1 MAAAAHAGGGAGRE
15 PGAGRAGGGNRKALT
30 LAAMIFAV
38 AMTFID
44 QTIVSIAVPKIQS
57 ELHLSINGVQWVVNA
72 YLLAL
77 AAAFTFGG
85 RLADMI
91 GHRRMVVIGIVTFAG
106 ASTACGLT
114 PTGPAAAGWI
124 ITWRVVQ
131 GIGGAIMYPAALAI
145 VVSAFPVRERGRAM
159 AIFFG
164 VAGGLTSVG
173 PILGGYLSEWTWRA
187 IFWVNVPV
195 AVIALILLAIARP
208 VTQNRPG
215 KMDWTGLVLI
225 AGGVGLVV
233 FGLQQTQVWGWADAT
248 TISCM
253 VAGLILLA
261 VFVPAELRVAQPL
274 INVRIFAI
282 RAFSV
287 ENVVL
292 FTSMIVFIPV
302 FFFASIYAQVGLGD
316 GPQEAGLYLLLFFAG
331 FAPGVQIGGRRLDR
345 QGAKGVVVAGCAIG
359 AAGLALWASRVTQLS
374 LGTQWYFIVIAGAG
388 LGLMVGPANTDA
400 INQVGRLSYGEATGI
415 TQTVR
420 NFGASFGLAAL
431 GTLLVTVERTHLV
444 GRLEKLGLPSP
455 AAHTTAAALA
465 ASRGSGGAPAGVPA
479 ALARQVYRAA
489 QLSLGVGMRAVLFA
503 MAAVMLVAAIVAAAG
518 LRRGLHAAADAD
530 TGTGTGTGLGGEP
543 AAEPSPR

>member
-1 MAAAAHAGGGAGRE
+1 MAAAAPAAGRAAGAGGGSS
-15 PGAGRAGGGNRKALT
+15 RKTLT

-72 YLLAL
+72 YILAL

-91 GHRRMVVIGIVTFAG
+91 GHRRMVIIGIVTFAG

-114 PTGPAAAGWI
+114 PTGPAAAAWI
-124 ITWRVVQ
+124 ISWRVVQ

-195 AVIALILLAIARP
+195 ALIALILLAIARP

-215 KMDWTGLVLI
+215 KMDWPGLVLI

-253 VAGLILLA
+253 VAGLVLLA
-261 VFVPAELRVAQPL
+261 VFVPVELRVSQPL
-274 INVRIFAI
+274 ISVRIFAI
-282 RAFSV
+282 RAFWV

-292 FTSMIVFIPV
+292 FTSMIVFIPI

-331 FAPGVQIGGRRLDR
+331 FAPGVQVGGRRLDR
-345 QGAKGVVVAGCAIG
+345 QGAKGVVVAGCVIA
-359 AAGLALWASRVTQLS
+359 AAGLALWGSRVTQLNLS
-374 LGTQWYFIVIAGAG
+374 TQWYFIIVAGAG

-415 TQTVR
+415 TQTTR

-444 GRLEKLGLPSP
+444 GRLEKLGLPPSG
-455 AAHTTAAALA
+455 AQAAAAQLA
-465 ASRGSGGAPAGVPA
+465 SSRGSGGAPAGVPA
-479 ALARQVYRAA
+479 ALARQVFRAA
-489 QLSLGVGMRAVLFA
+489 QASLGEGMRAVLYA
-503 MAAVMLVAAIVAAAG
+503 MAGVMLVAAIVAARG
-518 LRRGLHAAADAD
+518 LRRGLHAAADAGED
-530 TGTGTGTGLGGEP
+530 GGGRGAAVPVPGEP
-543 AAEPSPR
+543 APQPSPP

>member
-1 MAAAAHAGGGAGRE
+1 MAAAAPAAGAGG
-15 PGAGRAGGGNRKALT
+15 RKTLT

-57 ELHLSINGVQWVVNA
+57 ELHLSINEVQWVVNA

-91 GHRRMVVIGIVTFAG
+91 GHRRMVVIGIVTFAV

-114 PTGPAAAGWI
+114 PTGSAAAAWI
-124 ITWRVVQ
+124 ISWRVVQ

-253 VAGLILLA
+253 VAGLAALA
-261 VFVPAELRVAQPL
+261 AFVAAELRVGQPL

-282 RAFSV
+282 RAFWV

-292 FTSMIVFIPV
+292 FTSMIVFIPI

-331 FAPGVQIGGRRLDR
+331 FAPGVQIGGRRLDK
-345 QGAKGVVVAGCAIG
+345 QGAKGVVVAGCVIAAI
-359 AAGLALWASRVTQLS
+359 GLALWGSRVTQLNLS
-374 LGTQWYFIVIAGAG
+374 TQWYFIVVAGAG

-415 TQTVR
+415 TQTTR

-431 GTLLVTVERTHLV
+431 GTLLVTIERSHLA
-444 GRLEKLGLPSP
+444 GRLEKLGLPTAS
-455 AAHTTAAALA
+455 AQATAAKLA
-465 ASRGSGGAPAGVPA
+465 SSRGSGGPPAGVPA
-479 ALARQVYRAA
+479 ALARQVFRAA
-489 QLSLGVGMRAVLFA
+489 QVSLGEGMRAVLYA
-503 MAAVMLVAAIVAAAG
+503 MAGVMLVAAIVAARG

-530 TGTGTGTGLGGEP
+530 TGGPAATAGVAGEP
-543 AAEPSPR
+543 TAEPSPR